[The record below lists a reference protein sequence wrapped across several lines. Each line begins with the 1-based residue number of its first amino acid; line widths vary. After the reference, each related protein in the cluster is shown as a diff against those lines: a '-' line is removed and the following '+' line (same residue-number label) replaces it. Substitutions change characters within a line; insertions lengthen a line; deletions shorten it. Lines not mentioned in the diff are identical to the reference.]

1 MAVNDLDRDYLNL
14 LHSCDQIE
22 NVIAGLKNVDA
33 PIEEKKLNVGNIVM
47 YLETELIDDRYAAAG
62 KDMARIADV
71 VAAGR
76 AYWKS

>member
-22 NVIAGLKNVDA
+22 NVIAGLKNVEGSL
-33 PIEEKKLNVGNIVM
+33 EEKKLNVGNIVM
-47 YLETELIDDRYAAAG
+47 YLETELIDDRYTAAG
-62 KDMARIADV
+62 KDMTRISEV